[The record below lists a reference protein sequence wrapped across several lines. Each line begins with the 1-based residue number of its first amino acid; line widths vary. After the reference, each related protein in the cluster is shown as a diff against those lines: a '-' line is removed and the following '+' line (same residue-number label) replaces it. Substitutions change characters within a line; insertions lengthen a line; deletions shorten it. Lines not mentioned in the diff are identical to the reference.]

1 MSRFE
6 NILLLFVILETYH
19 YNFTC
24 LQNIPLLTPSTHLF
38 EFLDQIARFF
48 LLAPS
53 LFYELDTALHGRGHA
68 APHLARVRRL
78 RITLLADPPLHQRRH
93 GSPAP
98 PTAHRFTTMAHP
110 RHAGTSAYPWTARSN
125 SSLRQAAQSLERFS
139 NGLSPAPSLQR
150 GQSFQQQARE
160 RSSRIHG
167 CAGREAGA
175 RAAVVQP
182 EHLWAHRGALSASS
196 TTLLWPRHGRRR

>member
-6 NILLLFVILETYH
+6 NIPLLFVILEAYR

-24 LQNIPLLTPSTHLF
+24 LQNISLLTPSTHLF

-53 LFYELDTALHGRGHA
+53 LFYELDTAMHGRGHA

-78 RITLLADPPLHQRRH
+78 RSTLLADPPLQQRRH

-110 RHAGTSAYPWTARSN
+110 RHAGTQQRASNVSAMDSLQLQASN
-125 SSLRQAAQSLERFS
+125 AASRFS
-139 NGLSPAPSLQR
+139 NKPEKEAAASMAVLV
-150 GQSFQQQARE
+150 AR
-160 RSSRIHG
+160 
-167 CAGREAGA
+167 
-175 RAAVVQP
+175 
-182 EHLWAHRGALSASS
+182 
-196 TTLLWPRHGRRR
+196 

>member
-1 MSRFE
+1 MSRFK
-6 NILLLFVILETYH
+6 NILLLLEAYH

-38 EFLDQIARFF
+38 EFLDQIALFF

-53 LFYELDTALHGRGHA
+53 LFYELDTAMHGRGHA

-78 RITLLADPPLHQRRH
+78 RSTLLADPPLQQRRH

-110 RHAGTSAYPWTARSN
+110 RHAGTSGCPWTARSS
-125 SSLRQAAQSLERFS
+125 SSLRHAAQSLERFS

-150 GQSFQQQARE
+150 GQPLQQQARE

-167 CAGREAGA
+167 RAGRKVGA

-196 TTLLWPRHGRRR
+196 TTLLWPRHGRRQ